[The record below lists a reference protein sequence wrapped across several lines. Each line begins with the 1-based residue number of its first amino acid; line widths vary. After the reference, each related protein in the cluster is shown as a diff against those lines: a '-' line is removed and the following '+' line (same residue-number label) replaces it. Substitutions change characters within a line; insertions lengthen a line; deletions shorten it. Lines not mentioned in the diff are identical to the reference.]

1 VIRFLR
7 RGLGQTN
14 RCFRPCCSRVG
25 NPPFGEPVQ
34 CLLLTAKYLGDYPS
48 ILGDA
53 CSEPVCRGP
62 FAKKGDP

>member
-1 VIRFLR
+1 
-7 RGLGQTN
+7 
-14 RCFRPCCSRVG
+14 
-25 NPPFGEPVQ
+25 
-34 CLLLTAKYLGDYPS
+34 LLTAKYLGDYPS